1 MPDKIMICDLLL
13 RAIIGVNP
21 DERERPQNVIINVTL
36 ETDARAAGA
45 SDNLAD
51 AINYASLARRIGEMV
66 ESSEYHLI
74 ERLAEEIARICLED
88 ARVSQAVVRVD
99 KPRALR
105 YARAA
110 AVEIVRRQAD
120 YTGQP
125 VDAHV

>member
-1 MPDKIMICDLLL
+1 MTDKIMICDLLL

-21 DERERPQNVIINVTL
+21 DERERPQDVIVNVTL

-45 SDNLAD
+45 SDDLAD
-51 AINYASLARRIGEMV
+51 TINYASLARRIGEAV
-66 ESSEYHLI
+66 EGSRYYVI

-88 ARVSQAVVRVD
+88 SRVTQAVVRVD

-110 AVEIVRRQAD
+110 AVEIARQRA
-120 YTGQP
+120 
-125 VDAHV
+125 